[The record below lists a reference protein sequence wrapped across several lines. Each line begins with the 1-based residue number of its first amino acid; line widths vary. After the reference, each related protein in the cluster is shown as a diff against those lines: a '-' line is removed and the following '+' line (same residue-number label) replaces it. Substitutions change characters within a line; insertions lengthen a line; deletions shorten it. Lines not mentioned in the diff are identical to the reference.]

1 MSHTII
7 IHIDGSADVMNFKL
21 KFKKIIFNLNNA
33 SLFIYGGHPLHYASH
48 LLLLLLL
55 LLSLLSFI
63 YSSFSR
69 VFVTYWNLT
78 IFNSTFTQGFTN
90 LLSYF

>member
-7 IHIDGSADVMNFKL
+7 IHIDDSADVMNFKL

-48 LLLLLLL
+48 LLLLL
-55 LLSLLSFI
+55 SSFI
-63 YSSFSR
+63 YSFFSR
-69 VFVTYWNLT
+69 VFVTY
-78 IFNSTFTQGFTN
+78 
-90 LLSYF
+90 